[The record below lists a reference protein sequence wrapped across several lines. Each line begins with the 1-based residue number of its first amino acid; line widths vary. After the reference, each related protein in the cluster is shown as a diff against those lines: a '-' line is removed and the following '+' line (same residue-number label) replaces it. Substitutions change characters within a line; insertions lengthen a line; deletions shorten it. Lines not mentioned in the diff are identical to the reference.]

1 MTILVCLPYMLDA
14 LEIDQPL
21 YTRSD
26 FLLHHPAIPL
36 CSCHDFYVY
45 ELYHDGGMDSVVQ
58 SSPPSLPYNLTIAG
72 NEPNKYSSRPLS
84 PRQMPLPSSPPPVYR
99 IRSADSLTGP
109 QLRSRQQIPSTALVA
124 KLPSSVSKR
133 SPLPRVPPPRPPRP
147 QKSLPNLRP
156 TVILE
161 PDLISALPS
170 SDRPKRQAAQIP
182 DPAHAPSPSPSDAS
196 NSDENFSTPIDSP
209 AFFAPRTWPRQPSS
223 RSPTSPLR
231 TAISSTSRSPR
242 ASPSSQRS
250 LYSPKWHYENIVCRD
265 SITALPPPPLPP
277 PAGPLPEP
285 PSPSPEMRPPKTPSP
300 RSSPT
305 HGRRKKSRRSPH
317 SSHTNR
323 DTTSSHFIHEV
334 RNAQKIQEV
343 IKANA
348 AVLNASTD
356 QSRTPNI
363 PSRNQNPLHNP
374 PLPSLPEL
382 EGDVPL
388 PITVDLTFPPAR
400 PSFYVRHRRKLAMF
414 LTALL
419 VLVVTAGILAGILW
433 RLDGRT

>member
-1 MTILVCLPYMLDA
+1 
-14 LEIDQPL
+14 
-21 YTRSD
+21 
-26 FLLHHPAIPL
+26 
-36 CSCHDFYVY
+36 
-45 ELYHDGGMDSVVQ
+45 MDSVVQ

-72 NEPNKYSSRPLS
+72 TEPNKYSSRTLS
-84 PRQMPLPSSPPPVYR
+84 PRQIPLPSSPPPVHR

-109 QLRSRQQIPSTALVA
+109 QLRSRQQIPFTALVA

-182 DPAHAPSPSPSDAS
+182 DPAHPPSPSPSDTS
-196 NSDENFSTPIDSP
+196 NSDEHFSAPIDSP
-209 AFFAPRTWPRQPSS
+209 AFFAPRTWPRQPPS

-231 TAISSTSRSPR
+231 PAISSTSPSPR

-285 PSPSPEMRPPKTPSP
+285 PGPSPKLRPPKTPSP

-305 HGRRKKSRRSPH
+305 HGKKSKRRRSPH
-317 SSHTNR
+317 ASGTNR

-343 IKANA
+343 IRANA
-348 AVLNASTD
+348 ASLNANTD
-356 QSRTPNI
+356 QSRTPSHNEK
-363 PSRNQNPLHNP
+363 PLRFSSKHQPTICSP

-382 EGDVPL
+382 EGDIPL
-388 PITVDLTFPPAR
+388 PITIDLTFPPAR
-400 PSFYVRHRRKLAMF
+400 PSFCMRHRRKLAIF
-414 LTALL
+414 LTVLL
-419 VLVVTAGILAGILW
+419 VLVTTAGILAGILW